1 MNGFN
6 KNIILFLALIS
17 IGVAIWYLGKIK
29 EQPAAV
35 KNEEAKEIKI
45 APARESDAVRIAK
58 KEKIYERAKEI
69 TTPDGFINTDGIS
82 ISDLIGKKVIL
93 LDIWTYSCINC
104 QRTLP
109 YVKSWWDKY
118 KDQGLEIIGLHTPEF
133 DFEKK
138 YENVLAAVKK
148 FGIAYPVVL
157 DNDYSTWQ
165 AYKNQYWPRKY
176 LIDIDGF
183 VVYDHIGEGGYAV
196 TENQIQEALKERM
209 AVLNVD
215 GNLAKN
221 LEKIPVV
228 SESKEVR
235 VGSPETYFG
244 AFRNEYLGNGTKKS
258 VGMQSFVAPAEA
270 KINTLYLVGDW
281 DIQNEFAENKS
292 KAAKIIFRYQSKEV
306 YFVASSDAGATIKI
320 LRDGKPL
327 SAEAGAD
334 IQKDGSSTAFIKN
347 DQLYKLIQDSSYG
360 EHTLEIIIEN
370 PGLRAFTF
378 TFG

>member
-1 MNGFN
+1 MNN
-6 KNIILFLALIS
+6 LKNIILVIVLALIGGS
-17 IGVAIWYLGKIK
+17 IWHLGKIK
-29 EQPAAV
+29 ERPVAI
-35 KNEEAKEIKI
+35 KNEEVKEIKI
-45 APARESDAVRIAK
+45 APAKENDAVRIAK

-118 KDQGLEIIGLHTPEF
+118 KDQGLVIIGLHTPEF

-138 YENVLAAVKK
+138 YDNVLAAVKK

-183 VVYDHIGEGGYAV
+183 IVYDHIGEGGYAE
-196 TENQIQEALKERM
+196 TEKKIQEALKERM
-209 AVLNVD
+209 SMLGAD
-215 GNLAKN
+215 GNISKN

-228 SESKEVR
+228 KEAEEVR
-235 VGSPETYFG
+235 AGSPETYFG
-244 AFRNEYLGNGTKKS
+244 AFRNEYLGNGAKGLI
-258 VGMQSFVAPAEA
+258 GMQNFVPPAEA
-270 KINTLYLVGDW
+270 KINTLYLSGDW
-281 DIQNEFAENKS
+281 NIQNEFAENKS
-292 KAAKIIFRYQSKEV
+292 GSAKIIFHYKSKEV
-306 YFVASSDAGATIKI
+306 YFVASSDAGVNIKV

-327 SAEAGAD
+327 AAEAGAD
-334 IQKDGSSTAFIKN
+334 IKKDGSSTAFIKN

-360 EHTLEIIIEN
+360 EHNLEIIIEN